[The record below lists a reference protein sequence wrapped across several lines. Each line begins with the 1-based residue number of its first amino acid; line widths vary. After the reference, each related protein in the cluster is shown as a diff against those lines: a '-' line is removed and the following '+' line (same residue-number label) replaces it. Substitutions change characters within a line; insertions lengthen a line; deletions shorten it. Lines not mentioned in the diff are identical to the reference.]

1 MRNNLGH
8 FKVTDFHI
16 HKLNNMLTV
25 IRGNAE
31 LIKLKIGPCEE
42 VEEIIIGC
50 EKCLNLL
57 KNIGFITKR

>member
-1 MRNNLGH
+1 MRDNIAR
-8 FKVTDFHI
+8 FKMPDDHI
-16 HKLNNMLTV
+16 HKLNNILTV

-31 LIKLKIGPCEE
+31 LIKLKDGTCEE

-57 KNIGFITKR
+57 KSMGFDIKR